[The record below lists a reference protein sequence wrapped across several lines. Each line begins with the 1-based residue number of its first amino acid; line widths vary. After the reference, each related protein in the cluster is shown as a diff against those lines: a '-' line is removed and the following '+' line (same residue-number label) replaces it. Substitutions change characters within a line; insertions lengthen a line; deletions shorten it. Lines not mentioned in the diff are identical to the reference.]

1 MYLVIYVNAAIKS
14 KSMFREYVTSQAA
27 LMMVICNYMLDEE
40 SRMSE
45 GEIKTMLFDLMDMIE

>member
-1 MYLVIYVNAAIKS
+1 MLK
-14 KSMFREYVTSQAA
+14 EYTTMQAA
-27 LMMVICNYMLDEE
+27 LMLVICNAYLDEE